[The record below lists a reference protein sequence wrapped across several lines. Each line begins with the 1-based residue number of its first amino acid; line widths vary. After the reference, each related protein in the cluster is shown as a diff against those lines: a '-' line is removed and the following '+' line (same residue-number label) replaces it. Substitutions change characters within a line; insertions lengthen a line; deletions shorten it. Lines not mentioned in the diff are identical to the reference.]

1 MQYRQNHT
9 KSFCFLLR
17 TFYGVWQANNQSIFG
32 IPFLLLNARL
42 TGFLVK
48 RLFPVMAT
56 YCPLGRLLRKVR
68 TSPQSARQ
76 SPTAAAISERFG
88 EKISTNPFPFTS
100 AEKLETQKGIKK
112 SLN

>member
-1 MQYRQNHT
+1 
-9 KSFCFLLR
+9 
-17 TFYGVWQANNQSIFG
+17 
-32 IPFLLLNARL
+32 
-42 TGFLVK
+42 
-48 RLFPVMAT
+48 MAT
-56 YCPLGRLLRKVR
+56 YCPLGLLLRKVR

-112 SLN
+112 SLNFCQKPSLTSPVAVVLKYNANPIITLNPSEVSHSLTLESKYRTSTTQYQMK